1 MVISGTAVIAIGCS
15 GIAIMIVT
23 PKLRRGAQRINKY
36 IKSVK
41 KKNRYKKF
49 IKSTKIAKC
58 EEEDCAICLDD
69 YSENNKCSE
78 LYCGHK
84 FHNNCFRE
92 WVLQREVCPLCNVE
106 LSKKKTLRDCYF
118 KLVNKK

>member
-1 MVISGTAVIAIGCS
+1 MVVSGSAICIIGFS
-15 GIAIMIVT
+15 GIVLMIVT
-23 PKLRRGAQRINKY
+23 PKLKRGAQKINRY
-36 IKSVK
+36 VKSVK

-49 IKSTKIAKC
+49 IKSTKIVKC
-58 EEEDCAICLDD
+58 EEDCAICLDD

-92 WVLQREVCPLCNVE
+92 WILEREVCPLCNQE
-106 LSKKKTLRDCYF
+106 LTKKETFKDCYF
-118 KLVNKK
+118 KLKNKK

>member
-23 PKLRRGAQRINKY
+23 PKLRRGAQRINRY

-49 IKSTKIAKC
+49 
-58 EEEDCAICLDD
+58 L
-69 YSENNKCSE
+69 NQ
-78 LYCGHK
+78 
-84 FHNNCFRE
+84 
-92 WVLQREVCPLCNVE
+92 QRL
-106 LSKKKTLRDCYF
+106 
-118 KLVNKK
+118 

>member
-1 MVISGTAVIAIGCS
+1 MVVSGSAICIIGFS
-15 GIAIMIVT
+15 GVVLMIVT
-23 PKLRRGAQRINKY
+23 PKLKRGAQKINRY
-36 IKSVK
+36 VKSVK

-49 IKSTKIAKC
+49 IKSTKIVKC
-58 EEEDCAICLDD
+58 EEDCAICLDD

-92 WVLQREVCPLCNVE
+92 WILEREVCPLCNQE
-106 LSKKKTLRDCYF
+106 LTKKETFKDCYF
-118 KLVNKK
+118 KLKNKK